1 MANNNANNTKN
12 NTKNNTNN
20 NIKNNTKK
28 NTKKN
33 TKNNLY
39 KLFYK
44 EYYKEVDFKKVL
56 FDKSD
61 EKIGPINDTIKSS
74 TLESIP
80 YPIEGMNTFRMKV
93 LYPGLITGVGLVHDS
108 KGIEGGYNLGMHFD
122 YTHGMPIIYGSTVKG
137 VLKEYFKEFTKGS
150 TKLSKEK
157 LEKLPEE
164 EQLFEGKRKNDK
176 NETENIPIYERDVFF
191 DAVIVSGPKNNGT
204 GGFLEDDYITPHKD
218 PLSNPTP
225 IKMLKIA
232 AGTIIEFRFKLN
244 GSNEEKE
251 AKLDLFKEILTTV
264 GIGAKTNVGYGQL
277 KETE

>member
-1 MANNNANNTKN
+1 MANNNAN

-44 EYYKEVDFKKVL
+44 EYYEKVDFKKVL

-61 EKIGPINDTIKSS
+61 DKIGPKNDKIKSS

-80 YPIEGMNTFRMKV
+80 YPIEEEMVNPFKLKV

-137 VLKEYFKEFTKGS
+137 VLKKYFREFKENS
-150 TKLSKEK
+150 EKLSEEE
-157 LEKLPEE
+157 LERLPEE
-164 EQLFEGKRKNDK
+164 EELFKGKRKNEK
-176 NETENIPIYERDVFF
+176 NETESIPIYERDVFF
-191 DAVIVSGPKNNGT
+191 DAVIVSGPNNNGT

-218 PLSNPTP
+218 PLSNPKP

-232 AGTIIEFRFKLN
+232 PGTIIEFRFKLC
-244 GSNEEKE
+244 GTKEEKD
-251 AKLDLFKEILTTV
+251 AKLKLFKEILTTV

-277 KETE
+277 KEA

>member
-1 MANNNANNTKN
+1 MPI
-12 NTKNNTNN
+12 N
-20 NIKNNTKK
+20 NI
-28 NTKKN
+28 
-33 TKNNLY
+33 Y

-44 EYYKEVDFKKVL
+44 EYYREVNFKNVL
-56 FDKSD
+56 SGKA
-61 EKIGPINDTIKSS
+61 ERIGPINDTIKSS

-80 YPIEGMNTFRMKV
+80 CPIPIEGMDTFRMKV

-122 YTHGMPIIYGSTVKG
+122 YTYGMPIIYGSTVKG
-137 VLKEYFKEFTKGS
+137 VLKEYFKEFKKSS
-150 TKLSKEK
+150 TKLSKEQ

-244 GSNEEKE
+244 GSDEEKK

>member
-1 MANNNANNTKN
+1 MANNNANNA
-12 NTKNNTNN
+12 KNNTNN
-20 NIKNNTKK
+20 NIKNNAKNNVK
-28 NTKKN
+28 NTTNNN

-80 YPIEGMNTFRMKV
+80 YPIEGMDTFRMKV

-122 YTHGMPIIYGSTVKG
+122 YTYGMPIIYGSTVKG
-137 VLKEYFKEFTKGS
+137 VLSEYFKEFNEDIN
-150 TKLSKEK
+150 LFEK
-157 LEKLPEE
+157 I
-164 EQLFEGKRKNDK
+164 FEGKRKNDK

-191 DAVIVSGPKNNGT
+191 DAVIVSGPTNNGT

-244 GSNEEKE
+244 GSDEEKE